1 MSFCSSA
8 DAVSGERSLVTE
20 HHITVERTAR
30 YYTVGDATVPA
41 TDIWVVCHGFAQ
53 LARAFIEPFREI
65 EQPGRLIAAPEAL
78 NRYYLNR
85 DGGRAGA
92 NARVGATWMTR
103 EDRLAEIDDYVRYL
117 DVLLRE
123 LAGGDIPPQVRVTAL
138 GFSQGA
144 AVVARWLAHG
154 EARLNRVILWSGFLP
169 PEIDPSTAGARLAG
183 TDLHIVHGTADTM
196 IDASQLRAQAEML
209 AAASIPCRVVEFA
222 GGHELDRA
230 TLREL
235 AG

>member
-1 MSFCSSA
+1 MSVDPAS
-8 DAVSGERSLVTE
+8 VTE

-30 YYTVGDATVPA
+30 YYTLGDVARPPN
-41 TDIWVVCHGFAQ
+41 DIWIVCHGFAQ
-53 LARAFIEPFREI
+53 LARAFVERFRVIERR
-65 EQPGRLIAAPEAL
+65 GRLIAAPEAL

-85 DGGRAGA
+85 EGGRAGA

-117 DVLLRE
+117 DTLLRE
-123 LAGGDIPPQVRVTAL
+123 LAGGEIPPEVRVTAL

-144 AVVARWLAHG
+144 AVVSRWLVHG
-154 EARLNRVILWSGFLP
+154 EARLDRVILWSGLLP
-169 PEIDPSTAGARLAG
+169 PEIDAATAAGRLGSA
-183 TDLHIVHGTADTM
+183 DLHMVVGTMDAM
-196 IDASQLRAQAEML
+196 IDANQVREQADLL
-209 AAASIPCRVVEFA
+209 ARASIRCRVVEFA

-235 AG
+235 AA